1 MIYAIFNMC
10 YIILYIILL
19 IEKERENQEMGSE
32 ILIKFPKI
40 TVYEWKIWGIQTWGI
55 PKCVELTG

>member
-1 MIYAIFNMC
+1 MIYAIFNVC

-32 ILIKFPKI
+32 ILTKFPKI
-40 TVYEWKIWGIQTWGI
+40 TVLENLGNTD
-55 PKCVELTG
+55 L

>member
-1 MIYAIFNMC
+1 MIYAIFNVC

-32 ILIKFPKI
+32 ILTKFPKI
-40 TVYEWKIWGIQTWGI
+40 TVYEWKIWGIQTCDT
-55 PKCVELTG
+55 KVC